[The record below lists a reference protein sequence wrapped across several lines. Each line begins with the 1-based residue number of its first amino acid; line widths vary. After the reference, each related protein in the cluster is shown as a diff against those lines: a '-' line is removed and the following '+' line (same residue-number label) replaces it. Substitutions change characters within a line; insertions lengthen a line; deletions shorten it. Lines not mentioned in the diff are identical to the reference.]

1 MKDVRTHQN
10 EAPALFS
17 ALRKLSAART
27 AMIEEPITP
36 DSDKNLDSEKI
47 AEEKAVH
54 LAQRGDASGFEQ
66 LYSKYSRYV
75 YALCLRMTKNAAEAE
90 DLTQNAFLQA
100 FRKIHTFRGESR
112 FSTWLHRL
120 TVNIVLI
127 HFRKKRHPQVSL
139 DEMMEPKGESSPTLP
154 ELAAPDLNLNGTV
167 DRLSLRW
174 AIRQLPQ
181 GSRKMLLLTL
191 RGYGPSEVAR
201 LVGCSVGNSKSQ
213 LHKARRRLRE
223 LLPGYHAGRTH
234 RQPGEE
240 VEGRPMDGSSLSASA
255 LKETPAT

>member
-1 MKDVRTHQN
+1 
-10 EAPALFS
+10 
-17 ALRKLSAART
+17 
-27 AMIEEPITP
+27 MIEKPMT
-36 DSDKNLDSEKI
+36 SDDPNMSLDSEKI
-47 AEEKAVH
+47 AEEKAIH
-54 LAQRGDASGFEQ
+54 LAQSGNASGFEE
-66 LYSKYSRYV
+66 LYRKYNRYV

-90 DLTQNAFLQA
+90 ELTQDAFLQV

-120 TVNIVLI
+120 TVNTVLI

-139 DEMMEPKGESSPTLP
+139 DELMERKGESSPTLP

-167 DRLSLRW
+167 NRLSLRW

-181 GSRKMLLLTL
+181 GYRKMLLLTL

-213 LHKARRRLRE
+213 LHKARRRLRD
-223 LLPGYHAGRTH
+223 LLPGHHAGRSH
-234 RQPGEE
+234 CRPGEE
-240 VEGRPMDGSSLSASA
+240 AGRRPIECSSLSASA